1 MKRFLTVTALSALA
15 ATAPLT
21 AQMNHGQDGSLAGIR
36 GLHQQ
41 VGGFITAAAEQ
52 MPEADYGF
60 KPTPE
65 VRSFGELVGHVAN
78 ATRMFCTSATGAART
93 PAPDAEKLASKAEIV
108 AALKDAFASCDA
120 AYTMDAMKAGESL
133 DFFGQKHT
141 RLSVLAFN
149 MGHNYEHYGNIV
161 TYMRLKGMVPPS
173 SQGGM

>member
-1 MKRFLTVTALSALA
+1 MALVALLVA
-15 ATAPLT
+15 LPAS
-21 AQMNHGQDGSLAGIR
+21 AQMNHGEDASLAAIR
-36 GLHQQ
+36 GLHEQ

-60 KPTPE
+60 KPTPD
-65 VRSFGELVGHVAN
+65 VRSFGQLVGHIAN
-78 ATRMFCTSATGAART
+78 ATRMFCSSATGMQGGMAA
-93 PAPDAEKLASKAEIV
+93 DAEKLATKAEIV
-108 AALKDAFASCDA
+108 AAVKDAFASCEP
-120 AYTMDAMKAGESL
+120 AYAMDAMKAGESMN
-133 DFFGQKHT
+133 FFGQPHT

>member
-1 MKRFLTVTALSALA
+1 MKHVWIALA
-15 ATAPLT
+15 ALAVAAPVS
-21 AQMNHGQDGSLAGIR
+21 AQMNHGADASLAGIR
-36 GLHQQ
+36 GLHEQ
-41 VGGFITAAAEQ
+41 VRGFIIAAAEQ
-52 MPEADYGF
+52 MPEADYAF

-78 ATRMFCTSATGAART
+78 ATGMFCSGATGAQR
-93 PAPDAEKLASKAEIV
+93 PAAPNAEKLASKAEIV
-108 AALKDAFASCDA
+108 AALKASFDSCEDA
-120 AYTMDAMKAGESL
+120 YGMDAMRAGESL

>member
-1 MKRFLTVTALSALA
+1 MKRLSTALLALLVAAPLSAQMSHGEDMSLA
-15 ATAPLT
+15 A
-21 AQMNHGQDGSLAGIR
+21 IR
-36 GLHQQ
+36 ALHEQ

-52 MPEADYGF
+52 MPEADYSF
-60 KPTPE
+60 RPTDE

-78 ATRMFCTSATGAART
+78 ATRMFCGGATGMRSQ
-93 PAPDAEKLASKAEIV
+93 APDAEKLMSKAEIV
-108 AALKDAFASCDA
+108 SALKDAFASCDD
-120 AYTMDAMKAGESL
+120 AYTMDAMKAGESIT
-133 DFFGQKHT
+133 FFGQPHT